1 MLFTVDVA
9 AKTATEV
16 APVTLAHLQLR
27 ERYDLQEWILQTPS
41 ILGEDLLVITS
52 EFSGF
57 DKTAERLDVL
67 ALDRRGVMTV
77 VELKRSAV
85 GTAAELQALRYA
97 AYCST
102 MSFFDLCELFTAY
115 ESRRTKVAITVGEAE
130 QRIRAFVNEPDFSAL
145 TDRPR
150 IILGAEEFS
159 PEITATVLWLRTF
172 GIDISCVRLRPYSV
186 GDQLLL
192 DSSVIIP
199 LPEARDFQIR
209 REIKEAEQRQP
220 RERDIASADEFV
232 RAVNDD
238 VRPILEHIR
247 AWLLTVP
254 DINEKAFQTLLSYRQ
269 GPDREWITWLQS
281 TRWEARAAIRPEV
294 DVDPVLLVRKT
305 QGGWS
310 IVRAR
315 TIEEAMQ
322 VESLIEL
329 SIQYKG
335 PVAATSPPSAF

>member
-9 AKTATEV
+9 AKSASEV
-16 APVTLAHLQLR
+16 PPSTLAKLQLR
-27 ERYDLQEWILQTPS
+27 ERYDLQEWILGKPS

-67 ALDRRGVMTV
+67 ALDRSGVLTV

-102 MSFFDLCELFTAY
+102 MSLSDLCELLVAH
-115 ESRRTKVAITVGEAE
+115 EARRTKAMISVGDAE
-130 QRIRAFVNEPDFSAL
+130 QKIRAFVNEPEFSAL
-145 TDRPR
+145 TDQPR

-172 GIDISCVRLRPYSV
+172 GIEISCVRLRPYSI

-209 REIKEAEQRQP
+209 RENKEAEQRKP
-220 RERDIASADEFV
+220 RERDVVSADEFV
-232 RAVNDD
+232 QDLNDD
-238 VRPILEHIR
+238 VRPVVEHIR
-247 AWLLTVP
+247 EWLLKVKEV
-254 DINEKAFQTLLSYRQ
+254 DEKAFQTLLSYRRST
-269 GPDREWITWLQS
+269 DREWITWLQS
-281 TRWEARAAIRPEV
+281 TRWEARAAVRPEV
-294 DVDPVLLVRKT
+294 DVDPTLFVRKS

-315 TIEEAMQ
+315 SIEEAVQ

-329 SIQYKG
+329 SMQFQG
-335 PVAATSPPSAF
+335 PVPTALA

>member
-9 AKTATEV
+9 AKTASEV
-16 APVTLAHLQLR
+16 AHVTLAQLQLR

-67 ALDRRGVMTV
+67 ALDRRGVLTV

-102 MSFFDLCELFTAY
+102 MSLSDLCDLFAVH
-115 ESRRTKVAITVGEAE
+115 ESRRAKSAITVVDAE

-186 GDQLLL
+186 GHQLLL

-209 REIKEAEQRQP
+209 REKKEAEQRKP
-220 RERDIASADEFV
+220 PERDVVSADEFV
-232 RAVNDD
+232 RAINDD
-238 VRPILEHIR
+238 VRPIFEHIR
-247 AWLLTVP
+247 AWLLTVS
-254 DINEKAFQTLLSYRQ
+254 DINEKAFQTLLSYRK
-269 GPDREWITWLQS
+269 GPDREWITWMQS
-281 TRWEARAAIRPEV
+281 TRWEARVAIRPEV
-294 DVDPVLLVRKT
+294 DVDPTLFVRKS

-315 TIEEAMQ
+315 NIEEAVQ

-329 SIQYKG
+329 SMRYKG
-335 PVAATSPPSAF
+335 PVSAASAPSAF